1 MAVEQIRSDSRAEKW
16 FGSRRKILMSAQGL
30 QFFSE
35 PPAALLILLFQHH
48 ATSEMRGCLSGA
60 GASSPTINA
69 LAFQAMPSGDRK
81 GCTDPL
87 KGHYA
92 CG

>member
-48 ATSEMRGCLSGA
+48 ATSEMRGCLRVDGA
-60 GASSPTINA
+60 EDAGELNSSEKLVETVAPRPI
-69 LAFQAMPSGDRK
+69 
-81 GCTDPL
+81 
-87 KGHYA
+87 
-92 CG
+92 